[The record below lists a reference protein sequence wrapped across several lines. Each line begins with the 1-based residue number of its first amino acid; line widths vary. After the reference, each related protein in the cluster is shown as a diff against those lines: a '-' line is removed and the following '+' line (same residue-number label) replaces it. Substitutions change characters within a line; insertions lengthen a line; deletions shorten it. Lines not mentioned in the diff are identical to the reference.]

1 MVFSGKSNI
10 GLLKSI
16 MVWLFGYLIFVG
28 LTQLLTTIRGT
39 EKRKNNPTDIPFDS
53 IDLEKFAKERNAYL
67 EREEES

>member
-1 MVFSGKSNI
+1 
-10 GLLKSI
+10 